1 MRYYVV
7 ENEKPVGPYEVDQ
20 LVARGLKGDDLVWC
34 DGMADWK
41 RADSIEE
48 IRCALGGAMPPVPPV
63 DYSSACQAEGSRPP
77 VPGQGR
83 GVDSVYALLLSA
95 LRYRGYREGLQ
106 CQQPLEC
113 RPLR

>member
-48 IRCALGGAMPPVPPV
+48 IRCALG
-63 DYSSACQAEGSRPP
+63 
-77 VPGQGR
+77 
-83 GVDSVYALLLSA
+83 
-95 LRYRGYREGLQ
+95 
-106 CQQPLEC
+106 
-113 RPLR
+113 